1 MRITVEVRS
10 FLKLQ
15 HFVYIIPAM
24 NELKEG
30 AIHKFAQI
38 IISNSKM
45 SLEIIYLYYNHVYG
59 YRTL

>member
-1 MRITVEVRS
+1 MWITVEVRS

-15 HFVYIIPAM
+15 HFVYIIP
-24 NELKEG
+24 ELKEG

-45 SLEIIYLYYNHVYG
+45 SLEIIYLYYNHV
-59 YRTL
+59 

>member
-15 HFVYIIPAM
+15 RFVYIIPAM

-45 SLEIIYLYYNHVYG
+45 SLPL
-59 YRTL
+59 L